1 MRRREMFL
9 KKLMADLL
17 GVLEK
22 KICVGGKRNNVNHV
36 IWFLKAAFVQG

>member
-22 KICVGGKRNNVNHV
+22 KCVGGKRNNVNHV